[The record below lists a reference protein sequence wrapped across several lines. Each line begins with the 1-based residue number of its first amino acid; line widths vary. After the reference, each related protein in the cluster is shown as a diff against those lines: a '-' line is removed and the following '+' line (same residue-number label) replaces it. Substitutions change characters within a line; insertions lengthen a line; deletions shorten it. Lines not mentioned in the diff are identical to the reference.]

1 MVFSEGDI
9 MALFILTGTFS
20 IIYIRIKIYF
30 YFCKQIFAGYFH
42 HCHFYLRVWRQGT
55 VYISR
60 KHTYCEQY
68 ILHIHEMPVFDTFNI
83 Y

>member
-30 YFCKQIFAGYFH
+30 YFCKQIIFAGYFH
-42 HCHFYLRVWRQGT
+42 HCHRAPFLFEGVGAGHC
-55 VYISR
+55 VYI
-60 KHTYCEQY
+60 KEAH
-68 ILHIHEMPVFDTFNI
+68 IL
-83 Y
+83 